1 MIIDSTGWNDMKDN
15 RENDKNATLPYDES
29 DLESIIR
36 YASRLTGRSLEEL
49 IEGGE
54 LRIEESRSKGRFGQ
68 IVERDYFGIPTNS
81 IAEPD
86 FRKVGMEL
94 KVTPMKKVG
103 KGLVSKE
110 RLVLGIIDYDKVP
123 ELGFDMFLKKSSHI
137 LIVFY
142 LWEKDEDMLRYRFLK
157 VVDWTPSEDEIRMIE
172 SDWNVIED
180 YVETGRAH
188 LLSEK
193 HTKLLAACTKG
204 AGHGKDMR
212 HQPFSDIP
220 AQQRALSFK
229 QSFMTSLFNTH
240 QDVSAS
246 IGTDAD
252 GREFSLLGPQWPKS
266 MSFEDYVGSRFKRFA
281 GRTCSEIEEML
292 EIDLNSGSKQYYS
305 SLVLAML
312 GAVGKKR
319 IKEFDEAGI
328 VVKTVRIRSD
338 GRPKESMSF
347 PYIRYD
353 DMVYQAWEDS
363 DFFDQLDHEFLIP
376 VFRFPSK
383 DLKIGRK
390 ELLFEGAFFWTVP
403 DDDFATIGE
412 VWEDTRR
419 KVSEGCFE
427 GFVAES
433 DRRIAHVRPHARN
446 SEDMYDFHG
455 RKVPKKSFWLN
466 SDYIRDVVKDNL

>member
-212 HQPFSDIP
+212 HQPFSGIFRVISKERFMKDPVIILSYMMDFGFDHREVRVLRTAISEDRKRFENAMTCP
-220 AQQRALSFK
+220 DGSVDAIVSRIADYCYVSEKVLGSLVRGIRRAMNRS
-229 QSFMTSLFNTH
+229 
-240 QDVSAS
+240 
-246 IGTDAD
+246 GTDIAGLSDCWNPTRPCEILHRDGGAD
-252 GREFSLLGPQWPKS
+252 YEGL
-266 MSFEDYVGSRFKRFA
+266 Y
-281 GRTCSEIEEML
+281 L
-292 EIDLNSGSKQYYS
+292 ERGWCL
-305 SLVLAML
+305 
-312 GAVGKKR
+312 R
-319 IKEFDEAGI
+319 
-328 VVKTVRIRSD
+328 
-338 GRPKESMSF
+338 
-347 PYIRYD
+347 
-353 DMVYQAWEDS
+353 
-363 DFFDQLDHEFLIP
+363 
-376 VFRFPSK
+376 
-383 DLKIGRK
+383 
-390 ELLFEGAFFWTVP
+390 
-403 DDDFATIGE
+403 
-412 VWEDTRR
+412 
-419 KVSEGCFE
+419 
-427 GFVAES
+427 
-433 DRRIAHVRPHARN
+433 
-446 SEDMYDFHG
+446 
-455 RKVPKKSFWLN
+455 
-466 SDYIRDVVKDNL
+466 